1 MVPALVLTAGLA
13 TRLRPL
19 SFVRAK
25 AALPVAGTPLIHRIL
40 RSLSSAGVQDVVL
53 NLHHLPHTLTSLLG
67 DGSALGMRIRYSW
80 EVPVLGSAGGPKRA
94 IPLLANPESRIP
106 NPESRIPNPESRVPN
121 PESRVPNPESRI
133 PNPESRIPNPESRI
147 PDPGPRVAGPGTFL
161 VLNGDTLTDVSL
173 PALLD
178 DHRRSGALVTMAVVP
193 NTEPEKYSGV
203 GVGPDGAFTG
213 WVPRGS
219 REPLYH
225 FIGVQ
230 VAEPAAFASVPAD
243 TPSEV
248 RTLYPAL
255 VAARPGAVRAFRTQ
269 ASFVDIG
276 TPSDYLETS
285 LLLAAREGSDTS
297 AGAEISP
304 TARIERSILWDD
316 VIVEDGAMLQEC
328 VVTDG
333 VRVPA
338 DTSWHGVTIRIA
350 SGELTPGE
358 RRIEGLAIGSL

>member
-40 RSLSSAGVQDVVL
+40 RPLSSAGVQDVVI
-53 NLHHLPHTLTSLLG
+53 NLHYLPHTLTGLLG

-94 IPLLANPESRIP
+94 IPLLSNPESRIAA
-106 NPESRIPNPESRVPN
+106 
-121 PESRVPNPESRI
+121 
-133 PNPESRIPNPESRI
+133 
-147 PDPGPRVAGPGTFL
+147 PGPRVADPGTFL
-161 VLNGDTLTDVSL
+161 ILNGDTLTDVSL

-193 NTEPEKYSGV
+193 NTDPEKYSGV

-213 WVPRGS
+213 WVSRGS
-219 REPLYH
+219 REPSYH

-230 VAEPAAFASVPAD
+230 VAERAAFASVPAD

-255 VAARPGAVRAFRTQ
+255 VAIRPGAVRAFRTQ
-269 ASFVDIG
+269 ASFMDIG

-285 LLLAAREGSDTS
+285 LLLAAREGIDTS

-316 VIVEDGAMLQEC
+316 VIVEDGAMLKEC

-338 DTSWHGVTIRIA
+338 DTSWHGVTVRVA

-358 RRIEGLAIGSL
+358 RSIEGLAIGPL

>member
-40 RSLSSAGVQDVVL
+40 RPLSSAGVQDVVL
-53 NLHHLPHTLTSLLG
+53 NLHYLPHTLTSLLG

-94 IPLLANPESRIP
+94 IPLLANPESR
-106 NPESRIPNPESRVPN
+106 R
-121 PESRVPNPESRI
+121 
-133 PNPESRIPNPESRI
+133 
-147 PDPGPRVAGPGTFL
+147 PDAGTFFI
-161 VLNGDTLTDVSL
+161 LNGDTLTDVSL

-178 DHRRSGALVTMAVVP
+178 DHRRSGALVTMAVIQ

-203 GVGPDGAFTG
+203 GVGADGAFTG

-219 REPLYH
+219 REPSYH

-230 VAEPAAFASVPAD
+230 VVEPAAFASVPAD

-255 VAARPGAVRAFRTQ
+255 AAARPGSVRAFRTQ
-269 ASFVDIG
+269 ASFMDIG

-285 LLLAAREGSDTS
+285 LRLAAREGIDTS

-316 VIVEDGAMLQEC
+316 VIVEDGAMLKEC

-338 DTSWHGVTIRIA
+338 DTSWHGVTIRVA
-350 SGELTPGE
+350 SGELTSGE

>member
-94 IPLLANPESRIP
+94 LPLHAN
-106 NPESRIPNPESRVPN
+106 
-121 PESRVPNPESRI
+121 
-133 PNPESRIPNPESRI
+133 
-147 PDPGPRVAGPGTFL
+147 PGTFL

-178 DHRRSGALVTMAVVP
+178 DHRRSGALVTIAVVP
-193 NTEPEKYSGV
+193 NTEAEKYSGMS
-203 GVGPDGAFTG
+203 VGPDGAFTG
-213 WVPRGS
+213 WVSRGS
-219 REPLYH
+219 REPSYH

-230 VAEPAAFASVPAD
+230 AAEPAAFASVPAD

-285 LLLAAREGSDTS
+285 LLLAAREGIDTS

-316 VIVEDGAMLQEC
+316 VIVEDGAMLKDC

-338 DTSWHGVTIRIA
+338 DTSWHGVTIRVA
-350 SGELTPGE
+350 SAELTPGE